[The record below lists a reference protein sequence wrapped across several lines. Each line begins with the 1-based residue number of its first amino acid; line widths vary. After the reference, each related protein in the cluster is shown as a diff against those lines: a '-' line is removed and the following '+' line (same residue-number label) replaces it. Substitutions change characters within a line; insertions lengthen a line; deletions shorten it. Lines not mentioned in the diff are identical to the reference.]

1 MRKIIVGAALVALA
15 AAPGGAAVLENPTAA
30 RPYSGIGVISGWKC
44 EAEGELTV
52 RFNEGDAI
60 PLLYGAERPDV
71 PAAGACP
78 DADVGF
84 ITIWNWSI
92 LGQGEHT
99 AVAYDDGTEFAR
111 ATFTVG
117 APAEAFLEGVH
128 RSALIEQFPAPGE
141 TTVLEWNQS
150 SQHFEMV
157 GVFAGEGDAYGTA
170 WWRQMTVDLYV
181 RVYTREGFLYEV
193 LPDVGTCETGELTQA
208 AKDRALEAMNQ
219 IRALHHLAP
228 VEYSSLYDE
237 QVMEAAL
244 IQAAAGRPR
253 AGHFPAEDARCYTE
267 EGAEGSGSSN
277 LSYTGTGQYSVDPAS
292 NMVRWTHDAGNI
304 GHIASVG
311 HRRWVLNPFATY
323 MSYGQVFGHSVHKV
337 FGFDDEPPVSATVDV
352 DYVAFPFQTY
362 PALFMA
368 PDPPW
373 SFTVI
378 EDRNDPWGN
387 RYPYFEDAQIR
398 ITRPDTGESLV
409 VTDRAPAPLG
419 GVLNVLSWQVEGWE
433 YDTLYEVE
441 ISNVVL
447 QNGTTRD
454 YSYPVFI
461 DREAGGGL

>member
-1 MRKIIVGAALVALA
+1 MRKIIAGVALVALA
-15 AAPGGAAVLENPTAA
+15 AAPSGAAVLENPTAA

-52 RFNEGDAI
+52 RFNGGDAI

-84 ITIWNWSI
+84 VTIWNWSI

-117 APAEAFLEGVH
+117 APPEAFLEGVQ

-157 GVFAGEGDAYGTA
+157 GVFAGEGDAFGPG
-170 WWRQMTVDLYV
+170 WWRQMTIDLYV
-181 RVYTREGFLYEV
+181 RVFGREEYLYEV
-193 LPDVGTCETGELTQA
+193 LPDVGTCQPGELTPA
-208 AKDRALEAMNQ
+208 AKDRALESMNQ
-219 IRALHHLAP
+219 IRALHGLAP

-237 QVMEAAL
+237 QVQAAAL
-244 IQAAAGRPR
+244 IQVAARR

-267 EGAEGSGSSN
+267 DGAEGSRSSN
-277 LSYTGTGQYSVDPAS
+277 LSYTGTGQSNIDPAA

-323 MSYGQVFGHSVHKV
+323 MSYGQAFGHSVHKV
-337 FGFDDEPPVSATVDV
+337 SGFDDEPPVSATVDV

-387 RYPYFEDAQIR
+387 RYPYFEGAQIR

-447 QNGTTRD
+447 QNGDTRD
-454 YSYPVFI
+454 YSYTVFI
-461 DREAGGGL
+461 DRAAGGGL